1 MESVATCTV
10 TANANAI
17 VEAEFGVTVAF
28 AGTNGLPHRQS
39 RESCFDQGGSIAV
52 VVRLGLAF
60 GIGIRYRYRG
70 IGIELGLLLN
80 CGGVG
85 R

>member
-10 TANANAI
+10 IANANAI

-28 AGTNGLPHRQS
+28 ASTNGLPHRQS
-39 RESCFDQGGSIAV
+39 RESCLTKEALAV

-60 GIGIRYRYRG
+60 GIGIG
-70 IGIELGLLLN
+70 IGLGLLLN